1 MHVSVWKQGMGTNA
15 VARCC
20 PSMQLDGHQGVGDKT
35 GLAVNVAEQPC
46 NLITAVMDA
55 LIQTAYYGSTLKK
68 EAVDASACVYI

>member
-35 GLAVNVAEQPC
+35 GLAVNGGRAILQPYHCC
-46 NLITAVMDA
+46 NGHPDLDCLLWIY
-55 LIQTAYYGSTLKK
+55 IKK
-68 EAVDASACVYI
+68 EAVDASVCVYI

>member
-1 MHVSVWKQGMGTNA
+1 MYVSVWKQGMGTNA

-46 NLITAVMDA
+46 NLITALMDA
-55 LIQTAYYGSTLKK
+55 LI
-68 EAVDASACVYI
+68 